1 MLVIYVVNTAF
12 QLRDAL
18 PFKLDI
24 AVLNNEISF
33 NFCQETISQC
43 NRANFPAQ
51 DLGENKEHQ
60 ILLRKRFQEMMN
72 DIYTICILKTSPE
85 IGEITNFGRKL
96 RKCHQGVVW

>member
-1 MLVIYVVNTAF
+1 MNTAF

-51 DLGENKEHQ
+51 NLGENEEHQ

-72 DIYTICILKTSPE
+72 EFYTICVLKTSPE
-85 IGEITNFGRKL
+85 IGEITNLGGGGL
-96 RKCHQGVVW
+96 REIMNDLYTICV